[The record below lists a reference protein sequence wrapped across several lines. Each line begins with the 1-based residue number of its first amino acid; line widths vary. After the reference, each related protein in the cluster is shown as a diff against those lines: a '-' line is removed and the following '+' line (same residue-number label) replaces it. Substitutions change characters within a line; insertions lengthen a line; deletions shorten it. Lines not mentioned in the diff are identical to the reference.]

1 MNTKEAHK
9 YLTYYSM
16 CNFMTDFIEDK
27 WVRSNGNIKKVKY
40 LTNQLK
46 PELEKSINHIF
57 QAKETEGVEM
67 SNVLDQFVQASY
79 VMEHLFKIGL
89 EMDNLEDSQ
98 KEELN
103 QRMNDLLNEYGIK
116 LNEN

>member
-1 MNTKEAHK
+1 MTTAEANK
-9 YLTYYSM
+9 YLTFYSM

-57 QAKETEGVEM
+57 QAKETEGVHM
-67 SNVLDQFVQASY
+67 SNVLDQFG
-79 VMEHLFKIGL
+79 KIWECTLSRCVRLGWL
-89 EMDNLEDSQ
+89 VLRRC
-98 KEELN
+98 LTF
-103 QRMNDLLNEYGIK
+103 LLSFVLGVHQYS
-116 LNEN
+116 

>member
-1 MNTKEAHK
+1 MKKTEAHK

-27 WVRSNGNIKKVKY
+27 WIRSNGNIKKVKY

-46 PELEKSINHIF
+46 RELEKSINHIF
-57 QAKETEGVEM
+57 QSNETEGVEM
-67 SNVLDQFVQASY
+67 GNVLDQFVQASY
-79 VMEHLFKIGL
+79 VMEHLFQVGL
-89 EMDNLEDSQ
+89 EMDNLEDAQ

-103 QRMNDLLNEYGIK
+103 QRMNELLNEYGIK